1 MPLSSGCRQVPNMRG
16 EHVLAKKYQI
26 RLRFA
31 PTSCSRSMLKGLFL
45 IWTVITILQ
54 TAMQG
59 DRCAR
64 ELDALWQRGKRGAS
78 EAGAG
83 KKLEDFHIWQWPI
96 WSISWRCW
104 LQWGFR
110 AGKKLHWCAFTVPSR
125 NLAVVSYQCSGSAFA
140 PFALSFLEGTTYSTL
155 VILYYIAYNT
165 PTYLDLVVLY
175 EKKWNIV
182 KFKNAMCERWNQIIY
197 KLLI

>member
-1 MPLSSGCRQVPNMRG
+1 MPLSPGCRQVPNMRG
-16 EHVLAKKYQI
+16 EHVLAKKYRI

-59 DRCAR
+59 DRCTR

-140 PFALSFLEGTTYSTL
+140 PFASWRYYLLYSCNFILHSLQHPHLPWSGCIIRKQMKHSEVEEWNVWALEPNHL
-155 VILYYIAYNT
+155 
-165 PTYLDLVVLY
+165 
-175 EKKWNIV
+175 
-182 KFKNAMCERWNQIIY
+182 
-197 KLLI
+197 